1 MDMKKLT
8 RVLML
13 ILGIWVVNYSA
24 KAQNNQKINPD
35 KSRTVSFRLK
45 ASKKVV
51 IGKKGVEIK
60 VQMLNKD
67 RKVDAGFSQSLP
79 FTINKKDI
87 SLKFTKGEASLK
99 DTVTFTKEFVFKHKN
114 TVQKTR
120 IKYFPAWLSIL
131 PALLAIA
138 FALIFREVIVSI
150 FTGIFLG
157 AWILS
162 GFGIGNLIPAVLT
175 VLDTY
180 LLKALYNESHISI
193 ILFTMAIGGIV
204 AIVSKNGGMAGVV
217 KILSRLANSARNT
230 QLVTWLLGIAIF
242 FDDYANTLIVGNTMR
257 PITDRYRI
265 SREKLAYIVDSTS
278 APVAAIAFVTT
289 WIGAELSQI
298 QDAVKGINQTA
309 PKAWVINEGAYS
321 IFLKSLEYSF
331 YPILAVLFM
340 LILLYTRRDF
350 GAMYKAEMRARRTGE
365 VNLGEAPE
373 SAEASEANREFEPV
387 KKDYIKWYNAL
398 VPIMFV
404 IGGTIVGLVY
414 TGMDAASVKLGTGEV
429 WGNLAQL
436 NQGQE
441 PSFIRKIGMILG
453 MADSYVTLLWASLM
467 GLIVAILLTVS
478 QRIMSLQKTMEA
490 MVMGFKTVLPPV
502 LILLFAWA
510 LAKVNGDLGTG
521 DYLSNFLL
529 EVNMSAYWLPVV
541 TFVLAAIVAFSTG
554 SSWGTMAILYPLI
567 LPAVWTAAQSG
578 NLEVENAMSIFYHVT
593 SVVLAGSVFG
603 DHCSPISDT
612 TILSSLAS
620 GCNHIEHVRTQLPY
634 ALTVASVSILASSLF
649 FMIGLPWY
657 ITYLVCIG
665 MLIGIVRFLGK
676 PVPEPEQV
684 G

>member
-1 MDMKKLT
+1 MDMKNLT
-8 RVLML
+8 RMLVL
-13 ILGIWVVNYSA
+13 ILAIWGINYSA
-24 KAQNNQKINPD
+24 QAQK
-35 KSRTVSFRLK
+35 KEELGFRVK
-45 ASKKVV
+45 ASKQAV
-51 IGKKGVEIK
+51 IGAKEVSFAIKMVTKEGKVATKLDKPLSFTIAKKDT
-60 VQMLNKD
+60 MLN
-67 RKVDAGFSQSLP
+67 FSQGVFVYKTKIDKSQ
-79 FTINKKDI
+79 DI
-87 SLKFTKGEASLK
+87 
-99 DTVTFTKEFVFKHKN
+99 TFTYNDTHISTTKHVKF
-114 TVQKTR
+114 
-120 IKYFPAWLSIL
+120 FPTWLSIL

-162 GFGIGNLIPAVLT
+162 GFGIGNLVPAILT
-175 VLDTY
+175 VIDTY
-180 LLKALYNESHISI
+180 LLKALNNGSHISI

-204 AIVSKNGGMAGVV
+204 AIVSQNGGMAGVV
-217 KILSRLANSARNT
+217 KILSKLANSARNT

-257 PITDRYRI
+257 PITDRFRI

-278 APVAAIAFVTT
+278 APVAAVAFVTT

-298 QDAVKGINQTA
+298 QDAVTNINKTA
-309 PKAWVINEGAYS
+309 PKGWEIKEGAYS
-321 IFLKSLEYSF
+321 IFLQSLEFSF

-350 GAMYKAEMRARRTGE
+350 GPMHKAEMRARTTGE
-365 VNLGEAPE
+365 VNMGEAPTG
-373 SAEASEANREFEPV
+373 EADTSEFEPV
-387 KKDYIKWYNAL
+387 KKDYLKWYNAL
-398 VPIMFV
+398 IPIMVV
-404 IGGTIVGLVY
+404 ILGTIIGLVH
-414 TGMDAASVKLGTGEV
+414 TGMDAASQKLLTNDV
-429 WGNLAQL
+429 WANLSKL
-436 NQGQE
+436 NDGAE

-453 MADSYVTLLWASLM
+453 MADSYVTLLWASLL
-467 GLIVAILLTVS
+467 GLITAILLTVS

-510 LAKVNGDLGTG
+510 LAKVNADLGTG

-529 EVNMSAYWLPVV
+529 DIKMSAYWLPVV
-541 TFVLAAIVAFSTG
+541 TFVLAAVVAFSTG

-578 NLEVENAMSIFYHVT
+578 KIPPAEAMTIFYHVA

-634 ALTVASVSILASSLF
+634 ALTVATVSILASSVF
-649 FMIGLPWY
+649 FVAGLPWY
-657 ITYLVCIG
+657 LVYPVCIG
-665 MLIGIVRFLGK
+665 LLIAIVKLVGK
-676 PVPEPEQV
+676 PVPEPEPEPEGV
-684 G
+684 